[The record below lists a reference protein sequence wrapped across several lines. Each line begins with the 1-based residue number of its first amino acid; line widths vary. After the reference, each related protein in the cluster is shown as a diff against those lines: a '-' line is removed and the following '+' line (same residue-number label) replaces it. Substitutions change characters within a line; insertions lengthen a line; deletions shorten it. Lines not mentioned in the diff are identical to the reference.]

1 MVENREEK
9 VGYLQKISTYVLR
22 YKVGDRRDSKHAG
35 ISEDVLKDF
44 VFSDSSNA

>member
-22 YKVGDRRDSKHAG
+22 YKVGDRRDFETHWH
-35 ISEDVLKDF
+35 VLKDF